1 MADLSTAGT
10 EPRQNLHRNS
20 MLNILTYLI
29 VSSGLLLSE
38 RLKIRLPELEEAI
51 PDGDGE
57 VVAGPVVALP
67 QQQTVVLGA
76 G

>member
-1 MADLSTAGT
+1 MVENKA
-10 EPRQNLHRNS
+10 
-20 MLNILTYLI
+20 I
-29 VSSGLLLSE
+29 
-38 RLKIRLPELEEAI
+38 PELEEAI

-76 G
+76 GQGQGHLDIRT